1 MKQNLPGNLRK
12 IFKPRN
18 IVFGIT
24 ILLILLFLLIAQKY
38 KISIDEINSLETT
51 SIPLGRVYHQAMDFE
66 NQAPLYFLSLKLW
79 RFIDGSVFHAQ
90 LLSLIFSIAGLITLY
105 KLLSL
110 FVPQRTAA
118 FLSLLFVLNPFFL
131 TSSFIIR
138 NISFTIFLSLLLL
151 YSFFKVFYND
161 KKGPVPFVL
170 FSLLSAFA
178 LYSHYY
184 LGFLLLSLGIT
195 LLIQRKFSAFISF
208 ILCMFFPLISLIP
221 IILDIQKQTNTY
233 ADYVFGT
240 PSIKEYI
247 IFLTS
252 RLENFITDYKWLGLS
267 RTYRFAMRVFLIVA
281 FLFPILFFLF
291 KNFKNLNEK
300 NKSMLIIFVLLLFFF
315 SSLFVIFN
323 WDFVMPRHVIPL
335 FVLLILVV
343 MLFSNES
350 HKKTSKIS
358 LYFLFLIIY
367 LVSFL
372 NINKFNVHN
381 GYKDAAGYL
390 AENYDKNDIIIAY
403 PEAVGRVLK
412 YYSPQNFPAI
422 EMMPLTHDYRESYN
436 INKWIFHSKSE
447 AIPQILDKTRNAPKI
462 FLLTPPWLT
471 ELHGIDF
478 NIEMVDQIFDSLFV
492 KKNTFSYH
500 GDIVIQQYINNK
512 EAY

>member
-1 MKQNLPGNLRK
+1 
-12 IFKPRN
+12 
-18 IVFGIT
+18 
-24 ILLILLFLLIAQKY
+24 
-38 KISIDEINSLETT
+38 
-51 SIPLGRVYHQAMDFE
+51 
-66 NQAPLYFLSLKLW
+66 
-79 RFIDGSVFHAQ
+79 
-90 LLSLIFSIAGLITLY
+90 
-105 KLLSL
+105 
-110 FVPQRTAA
+110 
-118 FLSLLFVLNPFFL
+118 
-131 TSSFIIR
+131 
-138 NISFTIFLSLLLL
+138 
-151 YSFFKVFYND
+151 
-161 KKGPVPFVL
+161 
-170 FSLLSAFA
+170 
-178 LYSHYY
+178 
-184 LGFLLLSLGIT
+184 
-195 LLIQRKFSAFISF
+195 
-208 ILCMFFPLISLIP
+208 
-221 IILDIQKQTNTY
+221 
-233 ADYVFGT
+233 
-240 PSIKEYI
+240 
-247 IFLTS
+247 
-252 RLENFITDYKWLGLS
+252 
-267 RTYRFAMRVFLIVA
+267 
-281 FLFPILFFLF
+281 
-291 KNFKNLNEK
+291 
-300 NKSMLIIFVLLLFFF
+300 MLIIFVLLLFFF

-412 YYSPQNFPAI
+412 YYSPQNFPTI
-422 EMMPLTHDYRESYN
+422 EMLPLTHDYRESYN
-436 INKWIFHSKSE
+436 INKWIFHSKGE